1 MRKRIGNYDVIEEIG
16 RGGMAV
22 VYKALHTSLERIV
35 AIKELHSSLR
45 DDREIIE
52 RFKREAKAAAS
63 LNHSNIVQVYD
74 FWNDRNTYYLA
85 MEFIDG
91 IDLKIILERCEKL
104 PLEIALIIAIQIC
117 DAIDFAHQRKIIHR
131 DIKTGNIILSRK
143 GAVKLADFGIA
154 YIMDTTGSNLTQ
166 SGIVLGTPAYMSP
179 EQVRGEKLT
188 EASDIFSFGIVL
200 YEMLTGKK
208 PFVEDTDE
216 KVIYKILTKKPLAPR
231 RLNNNIP
238 FRIQRIILKSLQ
250 KKPAKRYKGMAE
262 VRDALIR
269 CAATRKTAFED
280 VLKSYIDFALFKK
293 TLKGQAP
300 PWERRGIS
308 FYLPRTAKIAAAGI
322 LGLLL
327 VSIFLYTRM
336 IEVKQKGAEPPIEKK
351 TEVIQ
356 PPKEERRPNTAVV
369 SETEKK
375 ADAQPQQTNKAVQ
388 KEEAEKKEEISAE
401 KKDEPSVID
410 KLKEMAGNVIE
421 QKEAVPSGGLRVMA
435 YPWAKVY
442 VDGEY
447 VETTPTSKVIKVP
460 AGEHKITFSHPNF
473 PSVTRTVVIKENE
486 VRKIVVKLEQGQ
498 EKK

>member
-45 DDREIIE
+45 EDRELVE

-63 LNHSNIVQVYD
+63 LSHSNIVQVYD

-85 MEFIDG
+85 MEYIDG
-91 IDLKIILERCEKL
+91 IDLKTILERCERL

-131 DIKTGNIILSRK
+131 DIKTGNIIISKK
-143 GAVKLADFGIA
+143 GGVKLADFGIA

-238 FRIQRIILKSLQ
+238 FRIQRIILKSLN
-250 KKPAKRYKGMAE
+250 KKPGKRYRGMAE
-262 VRDALIR
+262 VRDALIM
-269 CAATRKTAFED
+269 CAFTKKGSYED
-280 VLKSYIDFALFKK
+280 VLKSYVDFAIFKK
-293 TLKGQAP
+293 GPAVQRP
-300 PWERRGIS
+300 PWERSSIS
-308 FYLPRTAKIAAAGI
+308 LWLPRAAMIGAAGI
-322 LGLLL
+322 LGILLL
-327 VSIFLYTRM
+327 FLYFKV
-336 IEVKQKGAEPPIEKK
+336 IDIKKKGAEPLIEKK
-351 TEVIQ
+351 AEVIQ
-356 PPKEERRPNTAVV
+356 PPKEEKRPNAAAA

-375 ADAQPQQTNKAVQ
+375 TDVQPQQTNKAVQ
-388 KEEAEKKEEISAE
+388 KEGAEKKEGDAAE

-421 QKEAVPSGGLRVMA
+421 QKEAVPSGGLRIIA

-447 VETTPTSKVIKVP
+447 FETTPTSKIIKIP
-460 AGEHKITFSHPNF
+460 AGEHKVTFSHPNF

-486 VRKIVVKLEQGQ
+486 VKRVVVKLEPKA